1 MSTTNAAELVA
12 CEVWVMVRE
21 DGSYE
26 VSTDPADMQA
36 PEGEACRMVKVM
48 VNVPKPRPAVLT
60 ATVAEEPEVPP
71 LKVA

>member
-1 MSTTNAAELVA
+1 MSTVELVE
-12 CEVWVMVRE
+12 CKVWVMVQE

-26 VSTDPADMQA
+26 VSTDPADLQA
-36 PEGEACRMVKVM
+36 PNGEACRVVKLCVS
-48 VNVPKPRPAVLT
+48 VPKPQPVVLT